1 MNTRKNNMA
10 ILDQFGNPIESAQL
24 QEPQTARLASLRHE
38 YDNHP
43 SRGLTPAKLARILQ
57 SAEQGDLTAQ
67 HELFADME
75 EKDGH
80 LFSVMDQRR
89 SAVKRLDWDVVAPE
103 GASAAEIKD
112 AEWAKQQLQGLEDFD
127 DVLFDM
133 TDAIG
138 HGFAALELTW
148 GRVDG
153 VMRPTKIEHRPQGW
167 FKLATNPDISRNEL
181 RLRDNTADGAALWPF
196 GWLLH
201 QHRAR
206 SGYISRSG
214 LYRVMAWPF
223 LFKNYAIRDLAEF
236 LEIYGLPLRLGTYNP
251 SATKEDKATLLRAV
265 VNIGHDAA
273 AIIPQG
279 MMIDFKDAA
288 KGDNRSFDAMISL
301 MERVQSKVALGGT
314 LTSGEG
320 MNGTQALGKVHQD
333 IALHLR
339 DSDAKQLANTISR
352 QLIYPLLAINK
363 GVTDPRRAPRLVFDT
378 QEPEDLKLM
387 SEALPELANIGMQI
401 PVSWAHGKLKI
412 PLAEKG
418 EAVLS
423 RSSPAAPLPPVG
435 EGRDGGKPK
444 SPPGKAALKAAVPGT
459 DPDELDELTDAMLD
473 DWQEVMGDTMQPIN
487 LALATASSLAE
498 FRDMLDG
505 ALAQAD
511 PAKLA
516 ELLARGQFAARV
528 WGQVNQVKK

>member
-1 MNTRKNNMA
+1 MA

-24 QEPQTARLASLRHE
+24 QEPQTARLATLRHE

-89 SAVKRLDWDVVAPE
+89 SAVKRLDWDVVPPE
-103 GASAAEIKD
+103 GASASEIKD
-112 AEWAKQQLQGLEDFD
+112 AEWAKAQLQGLEDFD

-138 HGFAALELTW
+138 HGFAALEMTW

-153 VMRPTKIEHRPQGW
+153 VMRPTKIEHKPQGW
-167 FKLATNPDISRNEL
+167 FKLASNPDISRNEL

-288 KGDNRSFDAMISL
+288 KGDNKSFDAMISL
-301 MERVQSKVALGGT
+301 MERIQSKVALGGT

-401 PVSWAHGKLKI
+401 PVSWAHAKLKI
-412 PLAEKG
+412 PLATKG
-418 EAVLS
+418 EAVLAGTP
-423 RSSPAAPLPPVG
+423 PAAPLPPLG
-435 EGRDGGKPK
+435 EGRDGGKPNNPA
-444 SPPGKAALKAAVPGT
+444 SKAALKATLPGT
-459 DPDELDELTDAMLD
+459 DPDELDDLADAMLD
-473 DWQEVMGDTMQPIN
+473 DWEEVMGDTMQPIN

-505 ALAQAD
+505 TLAQAD

-516 ELLARGQFAARV
+516 ELLARGQFAARI
-528 WGQVNQVKK
+528 WGQANQAKK

>member
-1 MNTRKNNMA
+1 MA
-10 ILDQFGNPIESAQL
+10 ILDQFGRPFEVAQL
-24 QEPQTARLASLRHE
+24 QEPQTARLAQLRHE

-89 SAVKRLDWDVVAPE
+89 SAVKRLDWSVVPVK
-103 GASAAEIKD
+103 GASAQEVKE
-112 AEWAKQQLQGLEDFD
+112 AEWLEETLRSLEDFD

-138 HGFAALELTW
+138 HGYAGLEMTW

-153 VMRPTKIEHRPQGW
+153 VQMPTKIEHRPQGW
-167 FKLATNPDISRNEL
+167 FKLATNPEISRNEL
-181 RLRDNTADGAALWPF
+181 RLRDNSADGEALWPF
-196 GWLLH
+196 GWILH

-288 KGDNRSFDAMISL
+288 KGDNKSFDAMISL
-301 MERVQSKVALGGT
+301 MERIQSKVALGGT

-320 MNGTQALGKVHQD
+320 THGTQALGQVHQD

-339 DSDAKQLANTISR
+339 DSDAKQVGNTLTR
-352 QLIYPLLAINK
+352 QLAYPIMALNK
-363 GVTDPRRAPRLVFDT
+363 GLADTRRCPRLVFDT

-387 SEALPELANIGMQI
+387 SESVPKLVGMGMRI

-412 PLAEKG
+412 PQADGKE
-418 EAVLS
+418 EVLS
-423 RSSPAAPLPPVG
+423 IPNPADIVPPAERPL
-435 EGRDGGKPK
+435 KTSK
-444 SPPGKAALKAAVPGT
+444 PGKASLKATLPAGPQ
-459 DPDELDELTDAMLD
+459 PDELDDLAQEMMG
-473 DWQEVMGDTMQPIN
+473 DWQEVLCETMQPIE
-487 LALATASSLAE
+487 LALAKASSLEE

-505 ALAQAD
+505 VLAQAE
-511 PAKLA
+511 PAKLV
-516 ELLARGQFAARV
+516 ELLARGQFAARI